1 MVAVPGAT
9 PDTTP
14 VPLTTV
20 AMLLFALVHVPPP
33 ASVNDVVD
41 DTHTLSVPEIA
52 PGNGLIVT
60 GIEVLQPVVVSVK
73 DIVAVPPETPVTTPL
88 PPLVPAMLLLL
99 VVHVPAPEALLSVV
113 VRPIH
118 AAVVP
123 DILAGKANIV
133 TVLVAVFPVPAV

>member
-33 ASVNDVVD
+33 ASVNAVVD
-41 DTHTLSVPEIA
+41 DTQTLSAPDIP

-60 GIEVLQPVVVSVK
+60 GTEVLQPVDVSVK
-73 DIVAVPPETPVTTPL
+73 DIVAVPPDTPVTTPL

-99 VVHVPAPEALLSVV
+99 VVHVPEPDASLSVV
-113 VRPIH
+113 VSPTQ

-123 DILAGKANIV
+123 DMLAGKGKIV
-133 TVLVAVFPVPAV
+133 TVVVAVLPAPAV